1 MNILIKSAKIIDSN
15 SPLHNKKMDILI
27 EKGIITE
34 IKSIIKNAKKY
45 KEISFDNLHVS
56 NGWFDASV
64 CLGEPGYE
72 ERETI
77 ENGLITAAKSGFTG
91 IAVNPNTNPTV
102 DNKSLVE
109 FLINKS
115 KGKLT
120 SLFPIGC
127 LSTQGK
133 GENLAELF
141 DMQTSGAIGFGDY
154 ASSISNANLL
164 KIALLYSRN
173 FDGLIMSFP
182 SDKNIVGDGL
192 ANENINSTKLGLKGI
207 PNLAEELQI
216 ARDLFIL
223 EYTGGRLHIPT
234 ISTAKSVKLIRE
246 AKNKGLNVSCSVTA
260 HHLYLT
266 DDELKKFDGNYK
278 ITPPLRTNKE
288 KNALIKG
295 VQNGTIDMIV
305 SDHNPIDI
313 ELKKVEFQN
322 AKCGTIGLETLF
334 GVINN
339 IFDLDTT
346 IASITYKPRA
356 VFNIKNQ
363 NISINQQ
370 ANLTLFNP
378 DTEYTFEE
386 KHILSTSKNSAFLG
400 KKMKGKVYGTIA
412 NNKSEIN

>member
-133 GENLAELF
+133 GKNLAELF

-378 DTEYTFEE
+378 DTEYIFEE

>member
-15 SPLHNKKMDILI
+15 SPFHNKKMDILI
-27 EKGIITE
+27 ERGIITE
-34 IKSIIKNAKKY
+34 IKSTIKNAKKY

-141 DMQTSGAIGFGDY
+141 DMLTSGAIGFGDY